1 MNEEQK
7 PLLQTHTENTVSIKK
22 EENSFWDLLKFTLIA
37 LLIIVP
43 LRLFIA
49 QPFIVSG
56 ESMYPT
62 FKNKDY
68 LIVDQL
74 TYRIHP
80 PNRGDVVIFHPP
92 AQTKGIYYIKRVIG
106 LPGETVSM
114 KDNII
119 TVVNEENPEGFVL
132 NEPYIKNVGGSGF
145 TQTLKEGEY
154 YTLGDNR
161 PRSAD
166 SRSWGVLPEQN
177 IVGRALLRL
186 FPFSSVAFLPGAQAH
201 YEQE

>member
-7 PLLQTHTENTVSIKK
+7 PILQTQTANVPSVKK
-22 EENSFWDLLKFTLIA
+22 EENSFWDLLKFTLVA

-74 TYRIHP
+74 SYRIHP

-92 AQTKGIYYIKRVIG
+92 GQPKGIYYIKRVIG

-114 KDNII
+114 KDNVI
-119 TVVNEENPEGFVL
+119 TVINKEHPEGFVL
-132 NEPYIKNVGGSGF
+132 DEPYIKNLGGSGF
-145 TQTLKEGEY
+145 SQILKEGEY

-166 SRSWGVLPEQN
+166 SRSWGVLPGQN

-186 FPFSSVAFLPGAQAH
+186 FPFSSIAFLPGAQAH
-201 YEQE
+201 YDQE